1 MAERTPNMR
10 IAAEQTG
17 QLRFAER
24 GDKMKS
30 EQKYLVLENDKP
42 YKTMTASEVAEHFG
56 LTVKRARSICSSG
69 ERFRRSYTVERIPEE
84 ARFKPSIPL
93 TLWKEW
99 DEVRLMI
106 NPNAKRVE
114 HENTVEEGEDEE

>member
-1 MAERTPNMR
+1 
-10 IAAEQTG
+10 
-17 QLRFAER
+17 
-24 GDKMKS
+24 MKS

-56 LTVKRARSICSSG
+56 LSLRMARNFCSSG
-69 ERFRRSYTVERIPEE
+69 KRFRRIYSIERIPEE
-84 ARFKPSIPL
+84 TRFKPRIPL

-106 NPNAKRVE
+106 NPNAKKV
-114 HENTVEEGEDEE
+114 

>member
-1 MAERTPNMR
+1 MER
-10 IAAEQTG
+10 
-17 QLRFAER
+17 
-24 GDKMKS
+24 MKS

-69 ERFRRSYTVERIPEE
+69 ERFRCNYTVERIPEE

-114 HENTVEEGEDEE
+114 HENTAEKGEDEE

>member
-1 MAERTPNMR
+1 
-10 IAAEQTG
+10 
-17 QLRFAER
+17 
-24 GDKMKS
+24 MKS

-84 ARFKPSIPL
+84 AKYKPSIP
-93 TLWKEW
+93 T
-99 DEVRLMI
+99 
-106 NPNAKRVE
+106 
-114 HENTVEEGEDEE
+114 HTVERVGRSETDDKSQCKEGGT

>member
-1 MAERTPNMR
+1 
-10 IAAEQTG
+10 
-17 QLRFAER
+17 
-24 GDKMKS
+24 MKS

-56 LTVKRARSICSSG
+56 LTVKMARSICSSG
-69 ERFRRSYTVERIPEE
+69 ERFRRNYTVERIPEE

-114 HENTVEEGEDEE
+114 HENTVEKGEDEE